1 MLFWYCKWQY
11 LGIANDFDTAMDFFD
26 DQISEHQR
34 KIDFE
39 SENSSCYV
47 ECYLKEMN
55 KFGDQPDFGG
65 FE

>member
-1 MLFWYCKWQY
+1 M
-11 LGIANDFDTAMDFFD
+11 ANDRDKIMDFFD

-39 SENSSCYV
+39 SRDSSYYV
-47 ECYLKEMN
+47 ELYLKEMK
-55 KFGDQPDFGG
+55 KFDDQPDFGG